1 MLKTGITGG
10 MGVGK
15 SAAAK
20 TFKKLGVHIFDADR
34 EAKQLLDSSAIIQ
47 NDLMA
52 EFGSDILDNTGKINR
67 EKLADVS
74 FQDEYHQITLN
85 SIIHPHI
92 FEKID
97 EDYQKIS
104 TKSKASFFM
113 VDGALIYES
122 GLNSHLDYIIV
133 VTAKLSIRMERAF
146 KKGNLSQKDI
156 LKRIDLQW
164 PCETKVRMADFV
176 IHNNTTEKDLQS
188 QVKKIFDLLI

>member
-1 MLKTGITGG
+1 
-10 MGVGK
+10 
-15 SAAAK
+15 
-20 TFKKLGVHIFDADR
+20 
-34 EAKQLLDSSAIIQ
+34 
-47 NDLMA
+47 MA

-67 EKLADVS
+67 GKLANVS
-74 FQDEYHQITLN
+74 FQDEYHQSTLN

-122 GLNSHLDYIIV
+122 GLDSHLDYIIV

-146 KKGNLSQKDI
+146 KKGNIPREDI
-156 LKRIDLQW
+156 LRRIDLQW

-176 IHNNTTEKDLQS
+176 IHNDTTEKDLKS
-188 QVKKIFDLLI
+188 QVKKIFDRLV

>member
-20 TFKKLGVHIFDADR
+20 TFKELGAHIFDADR

-67 EKLADVS
+67 GKLANVS
-74 FQDEYHQITLN
+74 FQDEYHQSTLN

-97 EDYQKIS
+97 EDYQKVS
-104 TKSKASFFM
+104 TKSKSSFFM

-122 GLNSHLDYIIV
+122 GLDSHLDYIIV

-146 KKGNLSQKDI
+146 KKGNIPREDI
-156 LKRIDLQW
+156 LRRIDLQW

-176 IHNNTTEKDLQS
+176 IHNDTTEKDLKS
-188 QVKKIFDLLI
+188 QVKKIFDRLV

>member
-52 EFGSDILDNTGKINR
+52 EFGSDILDNTGKINQG
-67 EKLADVS
+67 KLADVS

-133 VTAKLSIRMERAF
+133 VTAKLSNRMERAF
-146 KKGNLSQKDI
+146 KKGNLSRDDI
-156 LKRIDLQW
+156 LRRIDLQW

-188 QVKKIFDLLI
+188 QVKKIFDRLV

>member
-1 MLKTGITGG
+1 MLKTGLTGG
-10 MGVGK
+10 IGVGK

-20 TFKKLGVHIFDADR
+20 AFNKLGVHIFDADR
-34 EAKQLLDSSAIIQ
+34 EAKKLLDSSAIVQ

-52 EFGSDILDNTGKINR
+52 EFGSDILDNTGKIDR
-67 EKLADVS
+67 RKLASVS
-74 FQDEYHQITLN
+74 FQDEYHQMSLN

-122 GLNSHLDYIIV
+122 ELDRHLDYIIV
-133 VTAKLSIRMERAF
+133 VTAKLSIRMERAL
-146 KKGNLSQKDI
+146 KKEILPRKDI
-156 LKRIDLQW
+156 LRRIDLQW
-164 PCETKVRMADFV
+164 PCEKKIQMADFV
-176 IHNNTTEKDLQS
+176 IHNDTTKKDLQS
-188 QVKKIFDLLI
+188 QVKEIFDRLV

>member
-1 MLKTGITGG
+1 MMKTGLTGG

-20 TFKKLGVHIFDADR
+20 AFKKLGAYIFDADR
-34 EAKQLLDSSAIIQ
+34 EAKKLLDTSPIIQ

-52 EFGSDILDNTGKINR
+52 EFGSDILDNSGKIDR
-67 EKLADVS
+67 VKLAKVS
-74 FQDEYHQITLN
+74 FQDEYHQMNLN

-97 EDYQKIS
+97 DEFDKIS
-104 TKSKASFFM
+104 SKNKASFFM

-122 GLNSHLDYIIV
+122 GLDTHLDYIIV
-133 VTAKLSIRMERAF
+133 VTAKLFIRMERSI
-146 KKGNLSQKDI
+146 KKENLSREDI
-156 LKRIDLQW
+156 MRRIDLQW

-176 IHNNTTEKDLQS
+176 IHNNTTEKVLKE
-188 QVKKIFDLLI
+188 QVKEIYDKLV

>member
-1 MLKTGITGG
+1 MKTGLTGG

-20 TFKKLGVHIFDADR
+20 AFKKLGAHIFDADK
-34 EAKQLLDSSAIIQ
+34 EVKKLLTTSAIIQ

-52 EFGSDILDNTGKINR
+52 EFGSDILDNSGKIDR
-67 EKLADVS
+67 GELAKIS
-74 FQDEYHQITLN
+74 FQDEYHQMNLN

-97 EDYQKIS
+97 DEFDKIS
-104 TKSKASFFM
+104 SKNKPSFFM

-122 GLNSHLDYIIV
+122 GLDTHLDYIIV
-133 VTAKLSIRMERAF
+133 VTAKLSIRMERSI
-146 KKGNLSQKDI
+146 KKRNLTREDI
-156 LKRIDLQW
+156 MRRIDLQW

-176 IHNNTTEKDLQS
+176 IHNDTTEKVLKE
-188 QVKKIFDLLI
+188 QVKEIYNKLV

>member
-1 MLKTGITGG
+1 MKTGLTGG

-20 TFKKLGVHIFDADR
+20 AFKKLGAHIFDADR
-34 EAKQLLDSSAIIQ
+34 EAKKLLDTSPIIQ

-52 EFGSDILDNTGKINR
+52 EFGSDILDNSGKIDR
-67 EKLADVS
+67 AKLAKVS
-74 FQDEYHQITLN
+74 FQDEYHQMNLN

-97 EDYQKIS
+97 DEFDKIS
-104 TKSKASFFM
+104 SKNKASFFM

-122 GLNSHLDYIIV
+122 GLDTHLDYIIV
-133 VTAKLSIRMERAF
+133 VTAKLFIRMERSI
-146 KKGNLSQKDI
+146 KKENLSREDI
-156 LKRIDLQW
+156 MRRIDLQW

-176 IHNNTTEKDLQS
+176 IHNNTTEKVLKE
-188 QVKKIFDLLI
+188 QVKEIYDKLV

>member
-1 MLKTGITGG
+1 MMKTGLTGG

-20 TFKKLGVHIFDADR
+20 AFKKLGVHIFDADR
-34 EAKQLLDSSAIIQ
+34 EAKKLLNTSAIIQ

-52 EFGSDILDNTGKINR
+52 EFGSDILNNAGKIDR
-67 EKLADVS
+67 EKLANVS
-74 FQDEYHQITLN
+74 FQDEYHQMNLN
-85 SIIHPHI
+85 SIIHPQI

-97 EDYQKIS
+97 TAFDKIS
-104 TKSKASFFM
+104 SKNKASFFM

-122 GLNSHLDYIIV
+122 GLDTHLDYIIV
-133 VTAKLSIRMERAF
+133 VTAKLSIRMERSF
-146 KKGNLSQKDI
+146 KKGNLLREDV
-156 LKRIDLQW
+156 LRRIDLQL

-188 QVKKIFDLLI
+188 QVKQIFDQLV

>member
-1 MLKTGITGG
+1 MMKTGLTGG

-15 SAAAK
+15 SSAAK
-20 TFKKLGVHIFDADR
+20 AFKKLGVHIFDADR
-34 EAKQLLDSSAIIQ
+34 EAKKLLNTSAIIQ

-52 EFGSDILDNTGKINR
+52 EFGSDILNNAGKIDR
-67 EKLADVS
+67 EKLANVS
-74 FQDEYHQITLN
+74 FQDAYHQMSLN

-97 EDYQKIS
+97 EDYHKTS
-104 TKSKASFFM
+104 SKNKASFFM

-122 GLNSHLDYIIV
+122 GLDTHLDYTIV
-133 VTAKLSIRMERAF
+133 VTAKLSIRMERSI
-146 KKGNLSQKDI
+146 KMGNLTREDI
-156 LKRIDLQW
+156 LRRIDLQL

-188 QVKKIFDLLI
+188 QVKQIFDQLV

>member
-15 SAAAK
+15 SAAAN
-20 TFKKLGVHIFDADR
+20 TFKELGVHIFDADR

-67 EKLADVS
+67 GKLANVS
-74 FQDEYHQITLN
+74 FQDEYHQSTLN

-122 GLNSHLDYIIV
+122 GLDSHLDYIIV

-146 KKGNLSQKDI
+146 KKGNLSRDDI
-156 LKRIDLQW
+156 LRRIDLQW

-176 IHNNTTEKDLQS
+176 IHNDTTEKDLQS
-188 QVKKIFDLLI
+188 QVKKIFDRLV

>member
-133 VTAKLSIRMERAF
+133 VTAKLSIRVERAF
-146 KKGNLSQKDI
+146 KKGNLSRDDI
-156 LKRIDLQW
+156 LRRIDLQW

-176 IHNNTTEKDLQS
+176 IHNDTTEKDLQS
-188 QVKKIFDLLI
+188 QVKKIFDRLV

>member
-1 MLKTGITGG
+1 MLKTGLTGG
-10 MGVGK
+10 IGVGK

-20 TFKKLGVHIFDADR
+20 AFKKLGAHIFDADR
-34 EAKQLLDSSAIIQ
+34 EAKKLLATSAIIQ

-52 EFGSDILDNTGKINR
+52 EFGSDILNNSGKIDWG
-67 EKLADVS
+67 KLANVS
-74 FQDEYHQITLN
+74 FQDEYHQMNLN

-97 EDYQKIS
+97 EDFNKIS
-104 TKSKASFFM
+104 SKNKASFFM

-122 GLNSHLDYIIV
+122 GLDTHIDYTIV
-133 VTAKLSIRMERAF
+133 VTAKLSIRMERSI
-146 KKGNLSQKDI
+146 KKGNLTREDI

-176 IHNNTTEKDLQS
+176 IHNNTTEKDLKE
-188 QVKKIFDLLI
+188 QVKEIYNKLV

>member
-1 MLKTGITGG
+1 MMKTGLTGG

-20 TFKKLGVHIFDADR
+20 AFKKLGAHIFDADR
-34 EAKQLLDSSAIIQ
+34 EAKKLLDTSPIIQ

-52 EFGSDILDNTGKINR
+52 EFGSDILDNSGKIDR
-67 EKLADVS
+67 VKLAKVS
-74 FQDEYHQITLN
+74 FQDEYHQMNLN

-97 EDYQKIS
+97 DEFDKIS
-104 TKSKASFFM
+104 SKNKASFFM

-122 GLNSHLDYIIV
+122 GLDTHLDYIIV
-133 VTAKLSIRMERAF
+133 VTAKLFIRMERSI
-146 KKGNLSQKDI
+146 KKENLSREDI
-156 LKRIDLQW
+156 MRRIDLQW

-176 IHNNTTEKDLQS
+176 IHNNTTEKVLKE
-188 QVKKIFDLLI
+188 QVKEIYDKLV

>member
-1 MLKTGITGG
+1 MLKIGLTGG
-10 MGVGK
+10 IGVGK
-15 SAAAK
+15 SATSKA
-20 TFKKLGVHIFDADR
+20 FIKLGIHVFDADR
-34 EAKQLLDSSAIIQ
+34 EAKQLLESSAIIQ

-74 FQDEYHQITLN
+74 FQDKYHQSTLN

-92 FEKID
+92 FEKIE

-122 GLNSHLDYIIV
+122 ELDRNLDYIIV
-133 VTAKLSIRMERAF
+133 VTAKLSIRMERAL
-146 KKGNLSQKDI
+146 KKGILPRKDI
-156 LKRIDLQW
+156 LRRIDLQW

-176 IHNNTTEKDLQS
+176 IHNDTTEKDLQS
-188 QVKKIFDLLI
+188 QVKEIFNRLV

>member
-52 EFGSDILDNTGKINR
+52 EFGSDILDNTGKINQG
-67 EKLADVS
+67 KLADVS

-146 KKGNLSQKDI
+146 KKGNLSRDDI
-156 LKRIDLQW
+156 LRRIDLQW

-176 IHNNTTEKDLQS
+176 IHNDTTEKDLQS
-188 QVKKIFDLLI
+188 QVKKIFDRLV

>member
-15 SAAAK
+15 SAAAN
-20 TFKKLGVHIFDADR
+20 TFKELGVHIFDADR
-34 EAKQLLDSSAIIQ
+34 EVKQLLDSSAIIQ

-67 EKLADVS
+67 GKLANVS
-74 FQDEYHQITLN
+74 FQDEYHQSTLN

-122 GLNSHLDYIIV
+122 GLDSHLDYIIV

-146 KKGNLSQKDI
+146 KKGNIPREDI
-156 LKRIDLQW
+156 LRRIDLQW

-176 IHNNTTEKDLQS
+176 IHNDTTEKDLKS
-188 QVKKIFDLLI
+188 QVKKIFDRLV

>member
-52 EFGSDILDNTGKINR
+52 EFGSDILDNTGKINQG
-67 EKLADVS
+67 KLADVS

-97 EDYQKIS
+97 ADYQKIS

-133 VTAKLSIRMERAF
+133 VTAKLSNRMERAF
-146 KKGNLSQKDI
+146 KKGNLSRDDI
-156 LKRIDLQW
+156 LRRIDLQW

>member
-1 MLKTGITGG
+1 

-97 EDYQKIS
+97 EDYHKIS
-104 TKSKASFFM
+104 SKNKVSFFM

-146 KKGNLSQKDI
+146 KKGNLSRDDI
-156 LKRIDLQW
+156 LRRIDLQW

-176 IHNNTTEKDLQS
+176 IHNDTTEKDLQS
-188 QVKKIFDLLI
+188 QVKKIF